1 MPTKPQRKHVRQMTD
16 LNSKNQFS
24 FADSGLHDALRSLV
38 KNNLIHGGEFAD
50 GMPGHGIPW
59 RAPLNVTEYFRDR
72 INGRVYCGIGLRD
85 GENLM
90 CAAKHASKLIGFE
103 LLPDSV
109 DYRKRE
115 IAKRVVYATAADP
128 SFLMPPYRIFQADL
142 FNFTRETVPKA
153 DFYYGWMGD
162 PAFLKHMAE
171 VVPRT
176 ADILHGVNGH
186 IYDSSLYAPG
196 HAPTASMDVIARLS
210 EKGRQFLKH
219 YYGRKFEVISIPYD
233 EIALNN
239 GQFTYGDAPRR
250 TEWTQ
255 YVDGYPFRGVY
266 YVLYSKGEGTIMSS
280 AV

>member
-1 MPTKPQRKHVRQMTD
+1 MKARRRILLICAAAVGVHIFTTLTMPTKPQRKHVRQMTD

-109 DYRKRE
+109 DYCKRE

-153 DFYYGWMGD
+153 DFLLWMD
-162 PAFLKHMAE
+162 
-171 VVPRT
+171 
-176 ADILHGVNGH
+176 
-186 IYDSSLYAPG
+186 
-196 HAPTASMDVIARLS
+196 
-210 EKGRQFLKH
+210 GRPSIFET
-219 YYGRKFEVISIPYD
+219 YGRSGTSY
-233 EIALNN
+233 
-239 GQFTYGDAPRR
+239 RR
-250 TEWTQ
+250 H
-255 YVDGYPFRGVY
+255 
-266 YVLYSKGEGTIMSS
+266 SS
-280 AV
+280 WSQWPHL